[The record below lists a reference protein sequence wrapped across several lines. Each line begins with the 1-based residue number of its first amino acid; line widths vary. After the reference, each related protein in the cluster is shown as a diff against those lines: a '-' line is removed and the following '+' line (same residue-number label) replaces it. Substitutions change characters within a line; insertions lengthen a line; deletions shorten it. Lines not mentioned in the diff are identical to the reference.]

1 MLPEGATAC
10 GTAKQGLRAGT
21 ATEVT
26 SCPFAEAVRDAYL
39 AGTPRSDGSATL
51 LVKSPV
57 TDQTYTMR
65 CSGATVTT
73 CTGGNDASVVLY

>member
-1 MLPEGATAC
+1 MSNDAFSSPDLSALAD
-10 GTAKQGLRAGT
+10 AVQRDDA
-21 ATEVT
+21 AEVRRQL
-26 SCPFAEAVRDAYL
+26 ERIDAD
-39 AGTPRSDGSATL
+39 TPGSDGSATL